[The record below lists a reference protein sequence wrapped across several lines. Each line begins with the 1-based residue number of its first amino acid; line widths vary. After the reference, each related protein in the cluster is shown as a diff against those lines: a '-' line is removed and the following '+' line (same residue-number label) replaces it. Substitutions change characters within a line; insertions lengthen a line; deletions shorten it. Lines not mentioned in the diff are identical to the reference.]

1 MSDQPRDD
9 APVKRS
15 RTSPG
20 TFLREVR
27 AELKKVAW
35 PNRKEVTSYT
45 MVVLITTIVLTLI
58 VFAMDF
64 VLRNAVLELF

>member
-1 MSDQPRDD
+1 MSDQTREAE
-9 APVKRS
+9 APRS

-27 AELKKVAW
+27 SELKKVAW
-35 PNRKEVTSYT
+35 PNRKEVTSYSL
-45 MVVLITTIVLTLI
+45 VVLITTIVLTLI

-64 VLRNAVLELF
+64 VIRNAVLELF